1 MQREYETTFI
11 INSNLED
18 GQVEAIITRYQE
30 FVTKNGGEVT
40 TVDRWGRRR
49 LAYTIRKKNAGFY
62 VQVLHKSPTDI
73 VSKLER
79 TFKLDEDVIRHL
91 TVVVDKNMLKA
102 RAGMKRRRRQ
112 RVSRTEQAEPS
123 NQSDETRPS
132 GGRSYAVAGKDRDEK

>member
-1 MQREYETTFI
+1 M
-11 INSNLED
+11 
-18 GQVEAIITRYQE
+18 
-30 FVTKNGGEVT
+30 T

-73 VSKLER
+73 VAKLER

-132 GGRSYAVAGKDRDEK
+132 GGRSYAGAGKDRDEK